1 MSQGSICS
9 MDFSDS
15 DEFSETDIAPALLK
29 QIKTSPRQS
38 IAVTQK
44 RMTRQSVLTQT
55 KRSTRIQ
62 EQEFFNELLDDSDF
76 ESDFGESAQRS
87 DMAQVSAIRNV
98 RDSQIDSLC
107 LSASDICGDMDLLE
121 PRLSY
126 VRTKSGRG
134 ASLLQEGEDEHEK
147 IGLIQYENGSE
158 EMRRRQ
164 SFHKFDSDTFDEVF
178 LILVE

>member
-15 DEFSETDIAPALLK
+15 EFSETDIAPALLK

-87 DMAQVSAIRNV
+87 DMAQVSSIRNV

>member
-62 EQEFFNELLDDSDF
+62 EQEFFNDLLDDSDF

-107 LSASDICGDMDLLE
+107 LSASDICGDMD
-121 PRLSY
+121 RLSY

>member
-1 MSQGSICS
+1 

-107 LSASDICGDMDLLE
+107 LSASDICGDMD
-121 PRLSY
+121 RLSY

-164 SFHKFDSDTFDEVF
+164 SFHKFDSDTFDEGF
-178 LILVE
+178 FQCEGPEFE

>member
-87 DMAQVSAIRNV
+87 DMAQVSSIRNV

-107 LSASDICGDMDLLE
+107 LSASDICGDVD
-121 PRLSY
+121 RLSY

-164 SFHKFDSDTFDEVF
+164 SFHKFDSDTFGEVF

>member
-15 DEFSETDIAPALLK
+15 EFSETDIVPALLK

-38 IAVTQK
+38 IAVTQM
-44 RMTRQSVLTQT
+44 RMQRESVLTQT

-76 ESDFGESAQRS
+76 ESDFGETAQES
-87 DMAQVSAIRNV
+87 DMAQVSSILTV
-98 RDSQIDSLC
+98 RDSQIDNLC
-107 LSASDICGDMDLLE
+107 LSASDICGDMD
-121 PRLSY
+121 RSSY

-164 SFHKFDSDTFDEVF
+164 SFHKFDSDTFDERF
-178 LILVE
+178 FQSEGPEFE

>member
-15 DEFSETDIAPALLK
+15 EFSETDIAPALLK

-44 RMTRQSVLTQT
+44 RMQRESVLTQT

-76 ESDFGESAQRS
+76 ESDFGETAQES
-87 DMAQVSAIRNV
+87 DMAQVSSSRNV
-98 RDSQIDSLC
+98 RDSQIGNLC
-107 LSASDICGDMDLLE
+107 LSASDICGDMDGSHELRSHE
-121 PRLSY
+121 VWARC
-126 VRTKSGRG
+126 VAFARG
-134 ASLLQEGEDEHEK
+134 
-147 IGLIQYENGSE
+147 
-158 EMRRRQ
+158 
-164 SFHKFDSDTFDEVF
+164 
-178 LILVE
+178 